1 MKRKI
6 TFFEH
11 RKIDSK
17 NVIFRLIK
25 IFKNF
30 QNGLGNQFF
39 WFLESSLGVDY
50 KIPKVWLK
58 VPKTWTKILSQ
69 KNWPKKSKKLEANS
83 IQCSQ
88 AVTHPSTDWTQ
99 HCLTSVIGREL
110 VYSMW
115 YGRWHLKVANSHFF
129 NLSHHY
135 RKGRW
140 NLKTG
145 LKTQFSFSFCLL
157 LHQGK
162 SDWKTLNL
170 SLSNANGHITLNTP
184 VLVRS
189 LKLSNVESS
198 QYLDGW
204 PPGNTGCCW
213 LLFFVLFY
221 SFLSTLLIHF
231 WSIFDPFSP
240 ASTTC
245 LKSQNVKK
253 RFPCLTREG
262 VGSQSCFQTLTF
274 EENL

>member
-1 MKRKI
+1 
-6 TFFEH
+6 
-11 RKIDSK
+11 
-17 NVIFRLIK
+17 
-25 IFKNF
+25 
-30 QNGLGNQFF
+30 
-39 WFLESSLGVDY
+39 
-50 KIPKVWLK
+50 
-58 VPKTWTKILSQ
+58 
-69 KNWPKKSKKLEANS
+69 
-83 IQCSQ
+83 
-88 AVTHPSTDWTQ
+88 
-99 HCLTSVIGREL
+99 
-110 VYSMW
+110 MW

-135 RKGRW
+135 RKGW
-140 NLKTG
+140 ANLKTG
-145 LKTQFSFSFCLL
+145 LKTQFSFRFCLL
-157 LHQGK
+157 LHRGK
-162 SDWKTLNL
+162 SDSETLNL

-231 WSIFDPFSP
+231 WSIF
-240 ASTTC
+240 AR
-245 LKSQNVKK
+245 LHLSQVPNRRK

-262 VGSQSCFQTLTF
+262 VGGQSCFQTLTF

>member
-1 MKRKI
+1 MDQKSGEKWVKKGQKR
-6 TFFEH
+6 
-11 RKIDSK
+11 
-17 NVIFRLIK
+17 
-25 IFKNF
+25 
-30 QNGLGNQFF
+30 
-39 WFLESSLGVDY
+39 
-50 KIPKVWLK
+50 
-58 VPKTWTKILSQ
+58 
-69 KNWPKKSKKLEANS
+69 EANS

-115 YGRWHLKVANSHFF
+115 YGRWHLRGTNSHFF

-145 LKTQFSFSFCLL
+145 LKTQFPFRFCLL
-157 LHQGK
+157 LPQGK
-162 SDWKTLNL
+162 RDWKTLNL
-170 SLSNANGHITLNTP
+170 SHSNANGHITLNTP

-213 LLFFVLFY
+213 LLSFY
-221 SFLSTLLIHF
+221 SFLANFSMKESLNFFIKLANLLTCKHF
-231 WSIFDPFSP
+231 RDFGLSRWNPSKTS
-240 ASTTC
+240 
-245 LKSQNVKK
+245 K
-253 RFPCLTREG
+253 
-262 VGSQSCFQTLTF
+262 TF
-274 EENL
+274 EKPIFVRG

>member
-1 MKRKI
+1 MYVAHVWNAFEDEVDQNTANVVMHDLLAWSFACLKDVCPITPFRPNIMLPWRKLIEIRLVLNLCPSHTEIFSKRRKI
-6 TFFEH
+6 YSWMSKRLDKSFLLTLLNFWRWTNPESGWK
-11 RKIDSK
+11 KI
-17 NVIFRLIK
+17 NV
-25 IFKNF
+25 
-30 QNGLGNQFF
+30 
-39 WFLESSLGVDY
+39 
-50 KIPKVWLK
+50 
-58 VPKTWTKILSQ
+58 
-69 KNWPKKSKKLEANS
+69 
-83 IQCSQ
+83 
-88 AVTHPSTDWTQ
+88 
-99 HCLTSVIGREL
+99 
-110 VYSMW
+110 
-115 YGRWHLKVANSHFF
+115 SH
-129 NLSHHY
+129 
-135 RKGRW
+135 
-140 NLKTG
+140 
-145 LKTQFSFSFCLL
+145 
-157 LHQGK
+157 
-162 SDWKTLNL
+162 
-170 SLSNANGHITLNTP
+170 SNANGHITLNTP

>member
-1 MKRKI
+1 
-6 TFFEH
+6 
-11 RKIDSK
+11 
-17 NVIFRLIK
+17 
-25 IFKNF
+25 
-30 QNGLGNQFF
+30 
-39 WFLESSLGVDY
+39 
-50 KIPKVWLK
+50 
-58 VPKTWTKILSQ
+58 
-69 KNWPKKSKKLEANS
+69 
-83 IQCSQ
+83 
-88 AVTHPSTDWTQ
+88 
-99 HCLTSVIGREL
+99 
-110 VYSMW
+110 MW

-129 NLSHHY
+129 NLSHHD
-135 RKGRW
+135 RKGSW

-162 SDWKTLNL
+162 SDSKTLDL

-231 WSIFDPFSP
+231 RPPSPVSSPKTSKTFSLLNKRGRWKPILLPNSDFWGESLMESRVHFSHFVTLGTGTQTQTAGSLWIWERPSLLGNPVVRGWGIKDPE
-240 ASTTC
+240 
-245 LKSQNVKK
+245 K
-253 RFPCLTREG
+253 G
-262 VGSQSCFQTLTF
+262 
-274 EENL
+274 